1 MGASA
6 MPKSIRERAAAEGGV
21 PVRISRGLAADG
33 LAERAGWHVW
43 TKPDAIR
50 WLHWIERTAYG
61 RHRREPWPNGVRTAY
76 QRLAAQL
83 RARGVV

>member
-6 MPKSIRERAAAEGGV
+6 MPKSIRARAAAEGGV
-21 PVRISRGLAADG
+21 PVKISRGLAEDG
-33 LAERAGWHVW
+33 LAEWAGWHVW
-43 TKPDAIR
+43 TRQDASR
-50 WLHWIERTAYG
+50 WLHWIESHAYG
-61 RHRREPWPNGVRTAY
+61 RDRREPWPNGIRTAY